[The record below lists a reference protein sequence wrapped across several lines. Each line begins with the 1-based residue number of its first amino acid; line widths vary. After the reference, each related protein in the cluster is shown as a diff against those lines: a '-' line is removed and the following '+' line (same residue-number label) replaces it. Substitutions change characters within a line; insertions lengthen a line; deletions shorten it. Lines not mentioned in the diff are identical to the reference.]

1 MNVKRLSFLVAT
13 HSKCRSPIKK
23 EKDFT
28 APPVT
33 ETIERVA
40 IDTTTNNNVI
50 NSNGTKPDL
59 QKSTQTDFK
68 IEKFLSKGTYINDV
82 KQKSLSSDP
91 SPLSIVKL
99 VNPYN
104 PQS

>member
-1 MNVKRLSFLVAT
+1 MNVKRLSF
-13 HSKCRSPIKK
+13 SKCRSPIKK

-28 APPVT
+28 TPPVA

-82 KQKSLSSDP
+82 THAKIP
-91 SPLSIVKL
+91 IV
-99 VNPYN
+99 
-104 PQS
+104 